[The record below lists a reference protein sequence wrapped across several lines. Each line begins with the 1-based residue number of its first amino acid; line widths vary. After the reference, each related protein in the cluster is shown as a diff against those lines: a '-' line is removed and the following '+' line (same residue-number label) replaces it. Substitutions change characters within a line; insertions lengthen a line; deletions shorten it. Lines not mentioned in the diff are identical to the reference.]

1 MRKEKLWIRWW
12 FPPLFGV
19 MNYALIRLITDVMT
33 GMKFWHRS
41 FSLNATEIIY
51 SIIISYPWV
60 MLMQYML
67 RRSER
72 WAAKPGTKAIWKE
85 FAQAYFVSAL
95 FANATIL
102 PLAAL
107 TDDGLQRFD
116 VVNINV
122 VTTFFSLSYYAIS
135 RVIMS
140 LRKNYEQ
147 QLQIE
152 KISNDQLQTELRFLK
167 AQYHPH
173 FLFNALNTAYFQMED
188 NTAQARETLEKL
200 SELLRY
206 QLYDPYQGVSIR
218 RELDY
223 LQSFIDLQKQR
234 MNPHLRL
241 QVDIDKSLQE
251 QIVYPLLLLPLVENA
266 FKYAGGEYW
275 IRISALKE
283 QGQLK
288 FQVTNAIP
296 EYMPQPNAKA
306 SGIGLENLKRRLA
319 LLYPDAHELK
329 THKESNQYSSTLI
342 IPL

>member
-1 MRKEKLWIRWW
+1 MRKVKLWVNWW
-12 FPPLFGV
+12 FPLLYGL
-19 MNYALIRLITDVMT
+19 MNYAIIRLITDVMS
-33 GMKFWHRS
+33 GHKFWQRS
-41 FSLNATEIIY
+41 LSLNATEIGYTIL
-51 SIIISYPWV
+51 ISYPWV
-60 MLMQYML
+60 MVLEYML
-67 RRSER
+67 RRSKR
-72 WAAKPGTKAIWKE
+72 GVAQPGTRAFWKE
-85 FAQAYFVSAL
+85 FAQAYIVSAL

-107 TDDGLQRFD
+107 TDDGLQWFD
-116 VVNINV
+116 FVNINV
-122 VTTFFSLSYYAIS
+122 VTSFFNMTYYAVS

-140 LRKNYEQ
+140 LKVTYEQ

-188 NTAQARETLEKL
+188 NTALARETLEKL

-206 QLYDPYQGVSIR
+206 QLYDPQHEVPIR

-241 QVDIDKSLQE
+241 NVDIDKDLQE
-251 QIVYPLLLLPLVENA
+251 QTVYPLLLLPLVENA

-275 IRISALKE
+275 INISAQKD
-283 QGQLK
+283 QDQLR
-288 FQVTNAIP
+288 FQVSNAVPEFTPVTNT
-296 EYMPQPNAKA
+296 KA

-319 LLYPDAHELK
+319 LLYPGKHQLLAQ
-329 THKESNQYSSTLI
+329 KENNQYNSTLI